1 MQQAVLQLI
10 STTIN
15 ILYSVGLSAL
25 LMQLALTKLWPRY
38 PFAGAKKGFFVFLFL
53 LGLYGFIRILISGF

>member
-1 MQQAVLQLI
+1 MKQALLELM

-53 LGLYGFIRILISGF
+53 LGFYGFMRILISGF